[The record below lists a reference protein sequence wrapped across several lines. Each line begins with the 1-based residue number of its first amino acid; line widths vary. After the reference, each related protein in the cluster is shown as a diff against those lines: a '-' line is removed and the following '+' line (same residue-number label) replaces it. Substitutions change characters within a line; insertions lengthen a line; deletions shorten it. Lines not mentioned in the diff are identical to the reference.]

1 MTSMNSTKCSSRVPD
16 DIAAEMHTAE
26 ADIAAVKRLLTDMRG
41 NAAAVICHQIREAE
55 KTGGREAGSAAM
67 DTGFR
72 KLKLLV
78 NEDFAKSTM
87 KQLQKSAP
95 QGKFVF

>member
-1 MTSMNSTKCSSRVPD
+1 MTSLQTSSPFTRVPD
-16 DIAAEMHTAE
+16 KTAAEMHAVE
-26 ADIAAVKRLLTDMRG
+26 ADIAAVKRLLTDMRA

-55 KTGGREAGSAAM
+55 KTGGRVSAKEAM
-67 DTGFR
+67 EDGFR

-78 NEDFAKSTM
+78 NEDFAKTTM
-87 KQLQKSAP
+87 KELQKSAP